1 MLSFAIAINYQQS
14 IRVLILSGSLSWFKF
29 ESLLTLAKSSQ
40 DCTAKSLLEQF
51 SQSWGSFM
59 LRNLAV
65 FFLWGRATNK
75 GPLDLWLEP
84 WSARLQSTIKVWYS
98 EHMMQSK
105 EHCFENHTEHKYY
118 WYLSCHKMVPG
129 PGAGT
134 ISFTNIKVKWLSW
147 KISLFAINISFGSKK
162 TRRFDFTLIFSLFI
176 SMYLFIPIIC
186 SYLPLLFIWLFEL
199 LLPWLF
205 INTWLFL
212 ISQAI

>member
-51 SQSWGSFM
+51 SQSRGSFM

-129 PGAGT
+129 PGTGT

-147 KISLFAINISFGSKK
+147 DVSLFAINMSFCSKK
-162 TRRFDFTLIFSLFI
+162 KKKKIWFYPDFLSFYLYVFI
-176 SMYLFIPIIC
+176 YSNYL
-186 SYLPLLFIWLFEL
+186 
-199 LLPWLF
+199 
-205 INTWLFL
+205 
-212 ISQAI
+212 